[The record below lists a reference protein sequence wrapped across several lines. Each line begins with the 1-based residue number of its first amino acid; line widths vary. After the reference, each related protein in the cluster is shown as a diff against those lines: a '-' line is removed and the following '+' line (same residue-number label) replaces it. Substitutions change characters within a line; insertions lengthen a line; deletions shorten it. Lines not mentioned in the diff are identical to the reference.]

1 MLEVDWHNGSDSEQV
16 PELLC
21 YLHRFGRGLKNKQL
35 GLGGAKYAEN
45 QRSWKFKVQCKLLP
59 LKLSRVIAIES
70 WFLKRKGTGKP
81 TEVSSWY
88 RFGWYEASG
97 NFPLLKHGLVC
108 RKYVAHVCKIVS
120 MPLNT
125 HRNTLEPRHLSLDQ
139 VREEKGPLSCL
150 QWQWCFTAFTSKRK
164 ETGEVLKYQIQESC
178 LNTLNL
184 NLQTQH
190 FWLPVLPSQKK
201 NNEINIL
208 PLPPF
213 NQVPNILSFKSC
225 P

>member
-1 MLEVDWHNGSDSEQV
+1 
-16 PELLC
+16 
-21 YLHRFGRGLKNKQL
+21 
-35 GLGGAKYAEN
+35 
-45 QRSWKFKVQCKLLP
+45 
-59 LKLSRVIAIES
+59 
-70 WFLKRKGTGKP
+70 
-81 TEVSSWY
+81 
-88 RFGWYEASG
+88 
-97 NFPLLKHGLVC
+97 
-108 RKYVAHVCKIVS
+108 
-120 MPLNT
+120 MPLST
-125 HRNTLEPRHLSLDQ
+125 HRNTLEPHHLSLDQ

-164 ETGEVLKYQIQESC
+164 ETGEVLKYRIQESC

-190 FWLPVLPSQKK
+190 FWLPVLPSQKN

-225 P
+225 PECHNINSPTYWVPSLVFLSHRASWAHREGLRGSRWWAPPLEQRSPRNVEGLASMATWRRGGGVFPTRTWRITSPWD